1 MADRTSPA
9 TLSRRAF
16 LAGSAGGAAA
26 LALSGCATGADQLFT
41 GGASSSTVSVAIVS
55 NSQMQDAISLSYLF
69 EREHPGIKLSFV

>member
-1 MADRTSPA
+1 MAGRTAPA
-9 TLSRRAF
+9 ALSRRAF

-41 GGASSSTVSVAIVS
+41 GGTSAGTVTVAIVS

-69 EREHPGIKLSFV
+69 EREHPGIHL